1 MKYESMRVV
10 MGSSAIRAFV
20 AAPKTLKIL
29 GVVRLG
35 QEFGLL
41 AQDGAGSYLRV
52 NGSQIENLNSDEVR
66 KAIAFALETGRRPT
80 QPEIHLDPPLTK
92 PVVAIRKR
100 RHVPAALASAPGR
113 LAA

>member
-20 AAPKTLKIL
+20 AAPRELKIL

-35 QEFGLL
+35 LEFGLL
-41 AQDGAGSYLRV
+41 ARDSAGGFLRV
-52 NGSQIENLNSDEVR
+52 NGSRIETLNSAEVHR
-66 KAIAFALETGRRPT
+66 AIAYAQEAGRGPALPEI
-80 QPEIHLDPPLTK
+80 QPEPHVTK

-100 RHVPAALASAPGR
+100 RHVPLALLGTPDQ

>member
-10 MGSSAIRAFV
+10 MGSSSIKAFV
-20 AAPKTLKIL
+20 AAPKALKVL
-29 GVVRLG
+29 GIVRLG
-35 QEFGLL
+35 LEFGLL

-52 NGSQIENLNSDEVR
+52 NGSRIETLNGAEVR
-66 KAIAFALETGRRPT
+66 RAIAFALETGRGPT
-80 QPEIHLDPPLTK
+80 LPEIHPTPPATK

-100 RHVPAALASAPGR
+100 RHVPAALVGIPGQ